1 MMRKS
6 HLVQLFSQLAC
17 QMKPTILPVK
27 HVGQLVGVILSLDFQ
42 MNSEKLISIS
52 SQWISVSIFTMRH
65 TTSSLSI
72 NQTCSV
78 LVRKMV
84 ARMHA
89 KVTLVDPSS
98 VPTMANQ
105 SSTVSLHGA
114 MVVLRRS
121 IRVSTLQLTLK
132 ESMGGL
138 SHIWVKIF
146 IFKENTVHNT
156 S

>member
-6 HLVQLFSQLAC
+6 HLVQLFNQLVC
-17 QMKPTILPVK
+17 QMKPTISPVK
-27 HVGQLVGVILSLDFQ
+27 HVGQPVGVILSLDFQ
-42 MNSEKLISIS
+42 MNSEKSISIS
-52 SQWISVSIFTMRH
+52 SQWISVSIFTMRP

-72 NQTCSV
+72 NQTCSA
-78 LVRKMV
+78 LEKKMV

-105 SSTVSLHGA
+105 SSTVSPHGA
-114 MVVLRRS
+114 MVVLRPN
-121 IRVSTLQLTLK
+121 IRVSTLQSTLK
-132 ESMGGL
+132 ESMDGL